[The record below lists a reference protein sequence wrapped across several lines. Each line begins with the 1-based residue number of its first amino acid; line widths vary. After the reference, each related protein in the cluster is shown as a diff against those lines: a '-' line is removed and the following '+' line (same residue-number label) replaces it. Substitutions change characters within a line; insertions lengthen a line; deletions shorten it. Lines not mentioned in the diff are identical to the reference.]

1 MESTV
6 SQILSFMPLVEKYGS
21 RAQENLKIEN
31 RPVCNSGR
39 ILKLCYLCFLF
50 QPYLKSKTDLKHL
63 LQLSL
68 IKLFDDCPENVFSR
82 LPEEFTVLKAEN
94 KALKTYD
101 SRLVAFLDEWP
112 MAAKDRDNA
121 AELRSLLEKNT
132 LLKKLKEPFFTPSPF
147 LDTLFGFMTNVT
159 KLGFVNRDNLLF
171 DGRHESDAD
180 HIIKLCWWI
189 MLSAPFLQKKADYL
203 RMLEIALV
211 HDVVEARSGD
221 ISLSLQRD
229 NVGIKFEK
237 IRSEWEAVSYFR
249 ATLPAP
255 VNNTLY
261 NLFEEY
267 ETRETTEAKYVWV
280 LDKLDAAWQANQ
292 HKGGDIRYW
301 ADCPGGR
308 LYYPMSVT
316 PNPKIKD
323 LNEPLFSAL
332 EKDLIKISADNIKKW
347 NIKY

>member
-112 MAAKDRDNA
+112 MAA
-121 AELRSLLEKNT
+121 
-132 LLKKLKEPFFTPSPF
+132 
-147 LDTLFGFMTNVT
+147 
-159 KLGFVNRDNLLF
+159 
-171 DGRHESDAD
+171 
-180 HIIKLCWWI
+180 
-189 MLSAPFLQKKADYL
+189 
-203 RMLEIALV
+203 
-211 HDVVEARSGD
+211 
-221 ISLSLQRD
+221 
-229 NVGIKFEK
+229 
-237 IRSEWEAVSYFR
+237 
-249 ATLPAP
+249 
-255 VNNTLY
+255 
-261 NLFEEY
+261 
-267 ETRETTEAKYVWV
+267 
-280 LDKLDAAWQANQ
+280 
-292 HKGGDIRYW
+292 
-301 ADCPGGR
+301 
-308 LYYPMSVT
+308 
-316 PNPKIKD
+316 
-323 LNEPLFSAL
+323 
-332 EKDLIKISADNIKKW
+332 
-347 NIKY
+347 